1 MLRSLRSR
9 LILASVLWTGGL
21 LMALHIFSMV
31 AIHHLPRFRPGQLG
45 VPVSIAIAVMCAG
58 VVVLWFSLKPFRR
71 LRGTLAAVRAGRD
84 RQIAGSYPTEVQPLI
99 DDLNTLLADRE
110 KAVQRALT
118 TAGDLA
124 HGLKTPLALLRQE
137 SERAEVSGHLEIA
150 ENLAQQVDRMTRQ
163 IDYQLARARAAASGG
178 SGNAR
183 CGAHESAHALART
196 LSKLYAGRALNI
208 VVEIPADLH
217 FRVQREDFDEMLGN
231 LLDNACKW
239 ARTEVRLHYAES
251 ALITDDDGP
260 GIPEDL
266 RTAVLARGVRI
277 DQAAPG
283 TGLGLAIVHEL
294 ADLYG
299 GSLQLCAS
307 PSGGLR
313 AILRLPVSDTPQPL
327 GSRAK

>member
-9 LILASVLWTGGL
+9 LILASVLWTAGL

-31 AIHHLPRFRPGQLG
+31 AIHHLPRFRPGQLD

-71 LRGTLAAVRAGRD
+71 LRGTLAAVRSGKE

-137 SERAEVSGHLEIA
+137 SERAETSGHLEIA
-150 ENLAQQVDRMTRQ
+150 ENIAQQVDRMTRQ
-163 IDYQLARARAAASGG
+163 IDYHLARARAAASGV

-183 CGAHESAHALART
+183 CNAHESAHALVRT
-196 LSKLYAGRALNI
+196 LSKLYADRALR
-208 VVEIPADLH
+208 VGLDIPPDLQ
-217 FRVQREDFDEMLGN
+217 FRVQREDLDEMLGN

-239 ARTEVRLHYAES
+239 ARCEVHVHFNGS
-251 ALITDDDGP
+251 AVITDDDGH
-260 GIPEDL
+260 GIPDDL

-277 DQAAPG
+277 DESTPG
-283 TGLGLAIVHEL
+283 TGLGLAIVREL

-299 GSLQLCAS
+299 GALQLEAS
-307 PSGGLR
+307 PRGGLR
-313 AILRLPVSDTPQPL
+313 AILRLPTVDQSH
-327 GSRAK
+327 